1 MSAQTEEQKD
11 IQAIKEDLASVRS
24 HLKTIKERQ
33 DNDDLI
39 RVQMVGKIDKILN
52 ALTDNDFNGQEG
64 YITRLV
70 KMEMLVK
77 MHELYWKILFSI
89 LLGGGGLAL
98 LLKLLVLK

>member
-1 MSAQTEEQKD
+1 MSAQTQEQKD

-52 ALTDNDFNGQEG
+52 ALTDNDFNSQEG
-64 YITRLV
+64 YITRLI
-70 KMEMLVK
+70 KMETMVL
-77 MHELYWKILFSI
+77 MHDLYWKILFSI

-98 LLKLLVLK
+98 LLKLLVFK

>member
-1 MSAQTEEQKD
+1 MSAQTQEQKD

-52 ALTDNDFNGQEG
+52 ALTDNDFNSQEG

-70 KMEMLVK
+70 KIETLVK
-77 MHELYWKILFSI
+77 MQELYWKIFFAI

-98 LLKLLVLK
+98 LFKMIVFK